1 MLNTGKKL
9 FDRQDALLA
18 GYATKNSACRG
29 RKYQE
34 PEDPLRLPFQRD
46 RDRIIHARA
55 FRRLHGKTQVFR
67 AYQGDHFRSRLTHT
81 LEMTQIARDIARNL
95 RLNED
100 LTEAIALAHDLGH
113 TPFGHAGE
121 ETLNE
126 CMQKYGETFE
136 HNRQSRRVVEVIE
149 KKYPD
154 FLGLN
159 LTADVLD
166 GLIKHRSLYDKGESG
181 ESSFEA
187 KVVNIADSIAYNAHD
202 IDDGVRGKILT
213 IEQCEELKIWK
224 RLPIKKSD
232 PRDTELIIQQ
242 AIGSLIKTM
251 VQDILQE
258 TDKNISQ
265 GKYEAVFS
273 KTLMMEV
280 DEMQKFLYR
289 NFYFNENV
297 LKKSKQGQTII
308 KKLFA
313 KVMEKPELLSREFR
327 SRLDNEPKHM
337 VVRDY
342 IAGMTDKFAINLFK
356 RIT

>member
-9 FDRQDALLA
+9 FERQDALLA
-18 GYATKNSACRG
+18 GYATKNSACHG

-121 ETLNE
+121 EALNE
-126 CMQKYGETFE
+126 CMQKFGKTFE
-136 HNRQSRRVVEVIE
+136 HNKQSRRVVEIIE
-149 KKYPD
+149 KKYPS
-154 FLGLN
+154 FPGLN
-159 LTADVLD
+159 LTIDVLD
-166 GLIKHRSLYDKGESG
+166 GLIKHRSIYDKGETG
-181 ESSFEA
+181 DSSLEA

-213 IEQCEELKIWK
+213 IEQCESLKIWK
-224 RLPIKKSD
+224 RLTIQKSEPKDPEFIIK
-232 PRDTELIIQQ
+232 Q

-251 VQDILQE
+251 VQDILKE
-258 TDKNISQ
+258 TDENIKKQ
-265 GKYEAVFS
+265 RYEVSFS
-273 KTLMMEV
+273 KDLGIEI

-297 LKKSKQGQTII
+297 LKKSKQGQSII
-308 KKLFA
+308 KKLFDKIMA
-313 KVMEKPELLSREFR
+313 KPEMLSREFR
-327 SRLDNEPKHM
+327 SRLDNEPKYM